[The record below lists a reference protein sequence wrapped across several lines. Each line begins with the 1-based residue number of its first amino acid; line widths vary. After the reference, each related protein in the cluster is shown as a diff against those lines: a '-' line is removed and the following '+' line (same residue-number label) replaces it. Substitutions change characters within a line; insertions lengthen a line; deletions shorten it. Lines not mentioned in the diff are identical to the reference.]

1 MNDLDNLR
9 KEIDE
14 IDEQIKK
21 LFVKRMA
28 VVKSINDVKKT
39 LGISVIDLKR
49 EREILSKINDIE
61 DENIKNLYLE
71 LLKRILDLSKKYQEL
86 L

>member
-39 LGISVIDLKR
+39 LGVSVIDLKR